1 MNFKIGDKV
10 RFNQKG
16 LDTLDTNQNQDGWR
30 GIGCVYVA
38 KAKKLETGTVTRITR
53 TREEGDFLGI
63 DFQNPD
69 MPDFDWPAEMFEK
82 VPEEEK
88 LEFTQEEKKLLRELV
103 QDKLKGYQE
112 LLDKLQ

>member
-1 MNFKIGDKV
+1 MDIKIGDKV

-16 LDTLDTNQNQDGWR
+16 LDTPRNSEDWC
-30 GIGCVYVA
+30 GIGPDYIDRA
-38 KAKKLETGTVTRITR
+38 KNLGTGTVIQVTRR
-53 TREEGDFLGI
+53 SGEGYFLLI
-63 DFQNPD
+63 DFQVSD
-69 MPDFDWPAEMFEK
+69 MPLFFWPAEFFEK

-88 LEFTQEEKKLLRELV
+88 LELTQEEKKLLRELV

>member
-1 MNFKIGDKV
+1 MDIKIGDKV

-16 LDTLDTNQNQDGWR
+16 LDTPDNSKFRWA
-30 GIGCVYVA
+30 GISSMRVSEA
-38 KAKKLETGTVTRITR
+38 KRLGTGTVTWIDQTLEQE
-53 TREEGDFLGI
+53 TFLI
-63 DFQNPD
+63 LDFQDPNLYQY
-69 MPDFDWPAEMFEK
+69 FWPAEMFEK